1 MFAEWIADFDM
12 KCFAF
17 FGGMQSD
24 FLTKAA
30 NLFSLDN
37 HVVLIVG
44 AVLLAVLCLL
54 PKTRRIGL
62 ALVFAIAVGYL
73 LTDGIIKPLIGR
85 VRPYAALQN
94 NALFR
99 EWYQNVGIQTRSSY
113 SFPSGH
119 TTTFSAVATVLL
131 LFHAA
136 SDRTP
141 AKAVAWIFP
150 VIAILSG
157 CSRVYLMV
165 HYATDVIG
173 GLLIGALTG
182 IGGYLLFTR
191 LKYREKG

>member
-37 HVVLIVG
+37 HVGLIVG

-73 LTDGIIKPLIGR
+73 LTDGIIKPLVGR

>member
-1 MFAEWIADFDM
+1 M

-24 FLTKAA
+24 FQTKAA

-37 HVVLIVG
+37 HVGLIVG

-73 LTDGIIKPLIGR
+73 LTDGIIKPLVGR

-141 AKAVAWIFP
+141 AKAVAWIYP

>member
-1 MFAEWIADFDM
+1 
-12 KCFAF
+12 
-17 FGGMQSD
+17 MQSD

-37 HVVLIVG
+37 HVVLIAG

-73 LTDGIIKPLIGR
+73 LTDGIIKPLVGR

-182 IGGYLLFTR
+182 IGGYLLFIGLKCRTR
-191 LKYREKG
+191 CGLPLPAENHSDSAAG

>member
-1 MFAEWIADFDM
+1 MIAEWIADFDM

-17 FGGMQSD
+17 FGSMQSD

-30 NLFSLDN
+30 NLFSLDR
-37 HVVLIVG
+37 HIVLIAG

-73 LTDGIIKPLIGR
+73 LTDGIIKPLVCR
-85 VRPYAALQN
+85 VRPYTALQDHV
-94 NALFR
+94 LFR
-99 EWYQNVGIQTRSSY
+99 QWYQNVGIQTRSSS

-150 VIAILSG
+150 VVAILSG

-165 HYATDVIG
+165 HYATDVMG
-173 GLLIGALTG
+173 GLLIGAVTG

-191 LKYREKG
+191 LKYRKKG

>member
-1 MFAEWIADFDM
+1 MFAEWIADIDM

-37 HVVLIVG
+37 HVGLIVG

-73 LTDGIIKPLIGR
+73 MTDGIIKPLVGR

-94 NALFR
+94 NPLFR